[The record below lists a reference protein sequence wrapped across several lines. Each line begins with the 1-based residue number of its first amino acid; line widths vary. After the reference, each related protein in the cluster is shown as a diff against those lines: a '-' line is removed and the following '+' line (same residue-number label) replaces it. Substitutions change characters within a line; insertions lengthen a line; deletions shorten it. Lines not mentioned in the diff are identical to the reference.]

1 LTKQTDLPLKFKK
14 AEEAQAFST
23 DLALLGE
30 FCIGLGVLD
39 WVDAYMPKS
48 GKGVRFKTSEYLFP
62 LVLMLNSGGRSLE
75 DIRIIRHDFMLRN
88 ILPLKRVPSPDAI
101 GDWLR
106 RAADSG
112 SLSGLE
118 KTNRKLLKRA
128 LEYDNIKNYT
138 LNIDATV
145 IESEKESAKPT
156 YKGFKGYT
164 PIIGH
169 LAENGLIVGEEFR
182 EGNVDPALKN
192 LEFCR
197 HCIDRMPPG
206 KSIRRLRTC
215 TPSCQ
220 VDIIDFCDKKGV
232 EFAIGG
238 NLDENMLRAIGSI
251 PESDWRPY
259 KEGYIAETSSS
270 FIGTKKTFRII
281 ALQRRYQKK
290 LFNKEDVKSK
300 YSVIAT
306 NIKGSARD
314 VFKWYNQ
321 GCASG
326 RDRINDLKVCF
337 GMERMPCGQAGANAV
352 FFRIGAISYN
362 INRLFLLK
370 TLNKSSH
377 KRRIHFPLSP
387 AFPSLLWPYWLYIV
401 L

>member
-1 LTKQTDLPLKFKK
+1 MARQTDLPLKFIGAKK
-14 AEEAQAFST
+14 TQASSAG
-23 DLALLGE
+23 LALLGE

-48 GKGVRFKTSEYLFP
+48 GRGTHFKASEYLFP
-62 LVLMLNSGGRSLE
+62 LVLMLNGGGHSLE
-75 DIRIIRHDFMLRN
+75 DIRIIRRDFMLRD

-106 RAADSG
+106 RTADSG
-112 SLSGLE
+112 RLSGLE

-128 LEYDNIKNYT
+128 LEYDDIKNYT

-145 IESEKESAKPT
+145 IEAEKKSAKPT
-156 YKGFKGYT
+156 HKGFKGYT

-169 LAENGLIVGEEFR
+169 LAENGLIVSEEFR

-197 HCIDRMPPG
+197 HCIDWMPAG
-206 KSIRRLRTC
+206 KNIRRLRAC
-215 TPSCQ
+215 PPSCQ
-220 VDIIDFCDKKGV
+220 VDIIDFCNRKGV

-238 NLDENMLRAIGSI
+238 NLDETMLRAISSI
-251 PESDWRPY
+251 PESDWRPHR
-259 KEGYIAETSSS
+259 KGYIAETSSS

-306 NIKGSARD
+306 NIKGAAQD

-321 GCASG
+321 GCASSNN
-326 RDRINDLKVCF
+326 RINDLKVCF

-370 TLNKSSH
+370 ASGKSLH
-377 KRRIHFPLSP
+377 KRQTYSESFQKAVTCWRLRS
-387 AFPSLLWPYWLYIV
+387 
-401 L
+401 